1 MGTLSKTS
9 ETNHTETS
17 DLIELRKRVSALEY
31 LQAIST
37 SLARAATVEETLHF
51 ILESL
56 VSLGYCFA
64 AFLTL
69 DQEKGVLT
77 DYLLSTI
84 PYPPIQ
90 VARKI
95 IPRSAE
101 VPLVHS
107 RNLAVRSLQTLQLQT
122 TEDLADV
129 TVPVIDPAATR
140 LVQRVAGLQAV
151 AAVPVVVDQR
161 PYGVW
166 IAGSS
171 DKGPLT
177 DEDLSILAALAEV
190 AGLAIERAQRYDHL
204 VGKASELERALALAQ
219 SAQDRLVQSERL
231 SAVECLAGNIAHE
244 MNDPLQVVRARLE
257 LALEEI
263 DTGRPVEREHLA
275 VAHQEIK
282 RIVQISR
289 SLLAIQQ
296 FSNESSTLLD
306 VNAILSEMVHWM
318 ADQLDRLGLSFETDL
333 DTDLPLVMGKHSHL
347 QQVFFNLALSVIG
360 MMPSSGTIQVRT
372 GYAPDGWVSVT
383 LAGMSA
389 ESGTAER
396 PAVLDA
402 LGSPDMLVDLTACR
416 VIIEIHG
423 GDLLAS
429 KGQEGNVSFQVR
441 LPATEEGCDE

>member
-1 MGTLSKTS
+1 MGMLDKSS
-9 ETNHTETS
+9 NESYAETD
-17 DLIELRKRVSALEY
+17 DLVELRKRVSALEH
-31 LQAIST
+31 LQAISA
-37 SLARAATVEETLHF
+37 SLARAATVEETLHY

-56 VSLGYCFA
+56 VSLDYCFA

-101 VPLVHS
+101 VPLIHS
-107 RNLAVRSLQTLQLQT
+107 GNLAVRSLQTLQLQT
-122 TEDLADV
+122 TEDLAEV
-129 TVPVIDPAATR
+129 TMPVIDPVATR

-177 DEDLSILAALAEV
+177 NEDLHVLTALAEV

-204 VGKASELERALALAQ
+204 VSKASELEHALAQ
-219 SAQDRLVQSERL
+219 AHSTQDRLIQSERL
-231 SAVECLAGNIAHE
+231 SAIECLAGNIAHE

-296 FSNESSTLLD
+296 FSNESHTRLD
-306 VNAILSEMVHWM
+306 VSAILGEMVQWM
-318 ADQLDRLGLSFETDL
+318 GDQLDRLGLTFETDL
-333 DTDLPLVMGKHSHL
+333 AADLPPVMGKRSHL
-347 QQVFFNLALSVIG
+347 QQIFFNLALNVIG
-360 MMPSSGTIQVRT
+360 MMPSGGAVHIRT
-372 GYAPDGWVSVT
+372 DHESDGWVSAT
-383 LAGMSA
+383 IAGVA
-389 ESGTAER
+389 EEAAAER
-396 PAVLDA
+396 AGVLDA
-402 LGSPDMLVDLTACR
+402 LGNPDTLVDLTACR
-416 VIIEIHG
+416 VIIEVHG
-423 GDLLAS
+423 GELVAS
-429 KGQEGNVSFQVR
+429 KDQQGGVSFQVR
-441 LPATEEGCDE
+441 LPAAREKSDA